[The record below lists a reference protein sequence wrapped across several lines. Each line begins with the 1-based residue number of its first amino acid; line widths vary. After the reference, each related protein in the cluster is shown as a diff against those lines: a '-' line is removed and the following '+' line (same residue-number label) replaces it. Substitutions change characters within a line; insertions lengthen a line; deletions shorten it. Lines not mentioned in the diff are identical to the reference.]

1 MANPLPPASQQP
13 PRATLWMPSKHMGNL
28 LVSLKSIKAL
38 EAHFG
43 TRQTTLVVDNSY
55 RDIIEAAGFSCAAV
69 YFPRTAS
76 EQWHHWRSI
85 RQLFRFIRQLWR
97 YRGPLGVAIEGDK
110 VTRQFITLSGADRRL
125 GPDNRHCQGFDQRI
139 PLDHREDHR
148 FFDYATVS
156 DTITGQ
162 TLAPGYPPL
171 RPNATAQANLER
183 VLGDLNLD
191 PARPLVIL
199 HPGATKNY
207 KQWPVG
213 YFAQL
218 AQWLAGRGNQVLVTG
233 AGARDGD
240 TIRQL
245 TELAGQHMV
254 SLHNRLSI
262 AELIAA
268 CRRAALFIGN
278 DTGPTHLAAATG
290 TPTIAIFGPTD
301 EKRWGPMGANV
312 QILRSKIPC
321 APGCSRRACLADYRC
336 MRTLDCDTVKGAVA
350 QMDLSPQ
357 SATAPSYVYKVAA
370 DQVVAAQ
377 SVEQRQPTIVHLF
390 KRYNGNYP
398 LLNSMVATT
407 PGKYRTLVCYLSGVD
422 DGNNGV
428 EALGVKTV
436 YLNLDRSALNWRNPG
451 TLRAVRELI
460 DAEGCDL
467 LVCQFRRTIPIGVIA
482 ARLSTTRPAVLGI
495 LHGIVRGKNGP
506 GEKLLNAI
514 INPMMSGWI
523 SVSRDG
529 MNDIYQQNIA
539 IPRDKIFYV
548 QNGLDYSR
556 FVQQPRPF
564 DRDEVFGVP
573 TAGKRTF
580 LIVGRLYLKKNHQR
594 IIEAFKRTLAQAP
607 DSLLMI
613 AGSGPME
620 AALKNHVRQLGLEQQ
635 VHFLGH
641 CQRVADLLQAADVF
655 LMPSLREGLPLALLE
670 AMASGLPVI
679 TSNINGMRE
688 VVDGVDCGW
697 LVDPNSTNSIA
708 AAILAAARLPKEQ
721 LVTMGQQGK
730 AHVIA
735 NFSEEHMVH
744 NYENLFDT
752 TLAKAALG

>member
-1 MANPLPPASQQP
+1 
-13 PRATLWMPSKHMGNL
+13 MPSKHMGNL
-28 LVSLKSIKAL
+28 LVSLKSVKAL
-38 EAHFG
+38 ETHFG
-43 TRQTTLVVDNSY
+43 TGQTTLVVDNSY
-55 RDIIEAAGFSCAAV
+55 RDIIEAAGFTCPVV

-76 EQWHHWRSI
+76 EHWHHWRSI

-97 YRGPLGVAIEGDK
+97 HRGTLGIAIEGDK
-110 VTRQFITLSGADRRL
+110 VTRQFIGISGASRRL

-139 PLDHREDHR
+139 PLDHRQDHR

-156 DTITGQ
+156 DTITGE
-162 TLAPGYPPL
+162 TLAPGYPDLLPS
-171 RPNATAQANLER
+171 ATAEANLER
-183 VLGDLNLD
+183 ILGELNLD
-191 PARPLVIL
+191 PARPLVVL

-218 AQWLAGRGNQVLVTG
+218 AQWLASRGNQVLVTG
-233 AGARDGD
+233 AGARDGA

-254 SLHNRLSI
+254 SLHNHLGI
-262 AELIAA
+262 AELIAM
-268 CRRAALFIGN
+268 CRRATLFIGN

-301 EKRWGPMGANV
+301 EKRWGPMGINV
-312 QILRSKIPC
+312 RILRSKTPC
-321 APGCSRRACLADYRC
+321 APGCSRRECLADYRC
-336 MRTLDCDTVKGAVA
+336 MRTLDCDTVKDTVA

-357 SATAPSYVYKVAA
+357 PATGVCYA
-370 DQVVAAQ
+370 DQVAPAQ
-377 SVEQRQPTIVHLF
+377 LVDQRQPTVIHLF

-407 PGKYRTLVCYLSGVD
+407 PGKYRTLVCYLSGSD

-451 TLRAVRELI
+451 TLRAVRQVI
-460 DAEGCDL
+460 DSEECDL

-482 ARLSTTRPAVLGI
+482 ARLSTARPAVLGI

-529 MNDIYQQNIA
+529 MNDIYQQNIS
-539 IPRDKIFYV
+539 IPRSKIFHV

-556 FVQQPRPF
+556 FVQQPRSL

-573 TAGKRTF
+573 TAGKRVF
-580 LIVGRLYLKKNHQR
+580 LIVGRLYAKKNHQR
-594 IIEAFKRTLAQAP
+594 IINAFKRTLAQAP

-613 AGSGPME
+613 VGSGLLE
-620 AALKNHVRQLGLEQQ
+620 ANLKNHVRQLGLEQQ
-635 VHFLGH
+635 VHFLGY

-670 AMASGLPVI
+670 AMASSLPVI

-688 VVDGVDCGW
+688 VVDGADCGW
-697 LVDPNSTNSIA
+697 LVNPNSEDSIA
-708 AAILAAARLPKEQ
+708 TAMLAAARLPKEQ
-721 LVTMGQQGK
+721 LVAMGQRGK
-730 AHVIA
+730 VHAIA
-735 NFSEEHMVH
+735 NFSKEHMVH
-744 NYENLFDT
+744 NYEALFDN
-752 TLAKAALG
+752 TLSKVSLG